1 MARRSQRHA
10 RIAVTLFPR
19 RELTHAASERGGAGC
34 RARSVTSGRP
44 QPVSTKYRADQFP
57 HHCLLLFKGGD
68 QLSSSI
74 FEYVPHPYVAERRY
88 SGSSTSDDPLGP
100 IQRANAAAARFVT
113 TGVGTMWCAYLF
125 AIFAGLGFPGFL
137 PDSVSKYTLWGST
150 VFAQLVLLSVI
161 LVGQNEQAE
170 ASEARAQATYRDA
183 EVVLHEALQIQEHLI
198 AQDAVL
204 ERLLDR
210 IEPEG
215 PALAEE
221 PTPSGSAPLEPEAEP
236 KK

>member
-1 MARRSQRHA
+1 
-10 RIAVTLFPR
+10 
-19 RELTHAASERGGAGC
+19 
-34 RARSVTSGRP
+34 
-44 QPVSTKYRADQFP
+44 
-57 HHCLLLFKGGD
+57 
-68 QLSSSI
+68 
-74 FEYVPHPYVAERRY
+74 
-88 SGSSTSDDPLGP
+88 
-100 IQRANAAAARFVT
+100 
-113 TGVGTMWCAYLF
+113 MWCAYFF

-137 PDSVSKYTLWGST
+137 PESVSRYTLWGST

-161 LVGQNEQAE
+161 LVGQNEQGE